1 MRHRRRGVGV
11 LIRRWGED
19 FTGTLPSMRSVAFVR
34 DARGKVNGF
43 VVNIDERSRDI
54 RFAKVR

>member
-1 MRHRRRGVGV
+1 
-11 LIRRWGED
+11 
-19 FTGTLPSMRSVAFVR
+19 MRSVAFVR